1 LERRLRLVA
10 ARHEVTVVELG
21 EQVALLDPVSNPDV
35 KPRHNAGNS
44 RPDAHFGAHARLDDP
59 GRLDDGADVAADDTH
74 DLRALRAILGLGP
87 DRPAPHKRSRSKQG
101 QSDDRNRYPFQPS
114 LWCSVSEAH
123 VSELFLPCDE
133 VKRPGRWNRR
143 GQSHEHVDVL
153 SSGLSLR
160 DVFGPFGYKWTIATR
175 EELGPISGDLR
186 FTQLNATVADNGGCE
201 PPQSPT
207 LTKPAVFRGSLP
219 VPVCPQRLIGGLPLD
234 AFDTS
239 SRQEDSRRTKLSRV
253 SRTCASWCVKADRE
267 LKMARAEHFDR

>member
-1 LERRLRLVA
+1 MNMSTSL
-10 ARHEVTVVELG
+10 
-21 EQVALLDPVSNPDV
+21 
-35 KPRHNAGNS
+35 
-44 RPDAHFGAHARLDDP
+44 
-59 GRLDDGADVAADDTH
+59 
-74 DLRALRAILGLGP
+74 IL
-87 DRPAPHKRSRSKQG
+87 
-101 QSDDRNRYPFQPS
+101 
-114 LWCSVSEAH
+114 
-123 VSELFLPCDE
+123 
-133 VKRPGRWNRR
+133 
-143 GQSHEHVDVL
+143 
-153 SSGLSLR
+153 GLSLR

-239 SRQEDSRRTKLSRV
+239 SRQEDSRKTKLSRV

-267 LKMARAEHFDR
+267 LKMARAEHSIAEETRRNQNDTIDSCTGRCHAEGPIVGR